1 MAEPYAPDIAALP
14 RGTALLNDPLL
25 NKGQAFTAE
34 ERRLLGLEG
43 LLPPGILTM
52 AEQVSLERDRLSRK
66 VDDLERYIGLAALQD
81 RNEVLFYR
89 LLRDYPDELFPIVYT
104 PTVGQACREYSR
116 TMRRPRGLW
125 ITPEQIDRVPEL
137 LRNCERAGQIRL
149 VVATDNERILG
160 LGDQGAGGMGIAVG
174 KLALYC
180 AGAGIHPS
188 MTLPLSI
195 DVGSDNEEL
204 LSDPHYIG
212 WPHRRLRGDAYLA
225 VLDAVVE
232 GICET
237 MPGAIIQWED
247 LKQHTAIQVLE
258 RYRSR
263 LPSFNDDIQGTAA
276 VAVAGI
282 LAALRITGEPLA
294 AQRAVLL
301 GAGAAGTGIARL
313 LALALEQEGVPLPDR
328 RRAVVLLDSK
338 GVLFQGRKPLHPDQ
352 WDLALSPSELEALG
366 LSPAER
372 HDLATVIEAVRPT
385 VLIGTSGAPGTFTEA
400 VVRTLARHAGRP
412 IVLPLSNP
420 TSYAEATP
428 EQILSWTDGRALVAT
443 GSPFGPVTAG
453 GRQVVIGQAN
463 NVFVF
468 PGVGLGMIAG
478 QVPAATDQMFL
489 TAARALADQVSDER
503 LAAGALYPSLSEL
516 RRVSRQIARQ
526 VAAAS
531 GARAVDMALDE
542 LIWEPVYLEYRPAP

>member
-1 MAEPYAPDIAALP
+1 MAEPYAPDVAALP

-52 AEQVSLERDRLSRK
+52 AEQVSLERDRLARK
-66 VDDLERYIGLAALQD
+66 ADDLERYIGLAALQD
-81 RNEVLFYR
+81 RNEVLFHR

-104 PTVGQACREYSR
+104 PTVGQACRDYSR

-125 ITPEQIDRVPEL
+125 ITPEQVDRVPEL
-137 LRNCERAGQIRL
+137 LHNCERAGQIRL
-149 VVATDNERILG
+149 IVATDNERILG

-232 GICET
+232 GICEA
-237 MPGAIIQWED
+237 MPRAVIQWED

-294 AQRAVLL
+294 AQRTVLL

-313 LALALEQEGVPLPDR
+313 LALALEQEGVPLPER

-338 GVLFQGRKPLHPDQ
+338 GVLFQGREPLHPDQ
-352 WDLALSPSELEALG
+352 WDLALTPSELEALG

-372 HDLATVIEAVRPT
+372 HDLAAVVEAVRPT

-400 VVRTLARHAGRP
+400 AVRTLARHAARP

-420 TSYAEATP
+420 TAYAEATP
-428 EQILSWTDGRALVAT
+428 EQILAWTGGRALVAT

-489 TAARALADQVSDER
+489 TAARALAGEVSDER

-516 RRVSRQIARQ
+516 RRVSRHIARQ
-526 VAAAS
+526 VAAAG
-531 GARAVDMALDE
+531 GARAVDRALDE
-542 LIWEPVYLEYRPAP
+542 LIWEPVYPEYLPAP